1 MNSEELLIDAD
12 GHILEPP
19 DVWER
24 YLEPRYRDRALRI
37 RVGEDGYEFLEIDRK
52 RAQLTS
58 AALLHSLGGMKM
70 LREMGAKVED
80 FNASRRDALGQTKGQ
95 KHGIFDS
102 LATGYPEDTYLSGCA
117 PGAMDMKERLEIL
130 DREGMAYSII
140 YPTLGLLWEAE
151 LFDIEL
157 SSAYCRAYNRWI
169 TEFCGD
175 SGGRLV
181 PIAHISLGDP
191 AEAARELERA
201 VKAGCRGAFVCPFTI
216 TRKPHGH
223 PDHDRFFAAAQDLGV
238 PIGIHPTLEPA
249 QWSVHQRF
257 DGMAWADWYF
267 DLFAAQGV
275 PQAFATFFQYG
286 VFDRFPSLRVVVLE
300 SGAGWIGYWLD
311 RGDAIYRRTTLGSTV
326 QLKQKPSDYFRRQC
340 YISADPD
347 ERSIAALTRLVG
359 EDRFFWASDYPHPDH
374 PGNYLEELRG
384 MVEGMATSARRG
396 VLGENVARAYKL
408 IDFGSKPQEA
418 SPA

>member
-1 MNSEELLIDAD
+1 MNAEELLIDAD

-19 DVWER
+19 DLWER
-24 YLEPRYRDRALRI
+24 YLEPKYRDRAVRI
-37 RVGEDGYEFLEIDRK
+37 RVGDDGFEFLEIDRK

-58 AALLHSLGGMKM
+58 AALLASLGGMKK
-70 LREMGAKVED
+70 LREMGREVED
-80 FNASRRDALGQTKGQ
+80 FNASRREMLKRTAERRHTV
-95 KHGIFDS
+95 FES
-102 LATGYPEDTYLSGCA
+102 LDTGRPEDTYLSGCA
-117 PGAMDMKERLEIL
+117 PGAMDMKERVEIL
-130 DREGMAYSII
+130 NREGMAKAVI

-151 LFDIEL
+151 MFDIEL
-157 SSAYCRAYNRWI
+157 AAAHCRAYNRWI
-169 TEFCGD
+169 ADFCAD

-201 VKAGCRGAFVCPFTI
+201 VKTGCKGAFVAPYTL

-223 PDHDRFFAAAQDLGV
+223 PDHDIVFATAQDLDV
-238 PIGIHPTLEPA
+238 PIAIHPALEPA

-275 PQAFATFFQYG
+275 GHAFATLFQYG
-286 VFDRFPSLRVVVLE
+286 VFDRFPRLRAVVLE

-311 RGDAIYRRTTLGSTV
+311 RGDAIYRRTALGGTV
-326 QLKQKPSDYFRRQC
+326 QLKEKPSYYFKRQC

-347 ERSIAALTRLVG
+347 ERSIAAMTRLVG

-374 PGNYLEELRG
+374 PGDYLEELRG
-384 MVEGMATSARRG
+384 MVEGMTTSARRG

-408 IDFGSKPQEA
+408 M
-418 SPA
+418 

>member
-1 MNSEELLIDAD
+1 MNAEELLIDAD

-19 DVWER
+19 DLWER
-24 YLEPRYRDRALRI
+24 YLEPKYRDRAVRI
-37 RVGEDGYEFLEIDRK
+37 RVGEDGFEFLEIDRK

-58 AALLHSLGGMKM
+58 SALLASLGGMKK
-70 LREMGAKVED
+70 LREMGRGVED
-80 FNASRRDALGQTKGQ
+80 FNAGRRDMLKTTAERR
-95 KHGIFDS
+95 HAVFES
-102 LATGYPEDTYLSGCA
+102 LDTGRPEDTYLAGCA

-130 DREGMAYSII
+130 DREGMAKAVI

-151 LFDIEL
+151 MFDAEL
-157 SSAYCRAYNRWI
+157 AAAHCRAYNRWI
-169 TEFCGD
+169 TDFCGD

-181 PIAHISLGDP
+181 PIAHISFAEP

-201 VKAGCRGAFVCPFTI
+201 VKAGCKGAFVAPYTL

-223 PDHDRFFAAAQDLGV
+223 PDHDVVFAAAQDLDV
-238 PIGIHPTLEPA
+238 PVAIHPGLEPA
-249 QWSVHQRF
+249 AWSIHQRF

-275 PQAFATFFQYG
+275 GHAFATLFQYG
-286 VFDRFPSLRVVVLE
+286 VFDRFPRLRAVVLE

-311 RGDAIYRRTTLGSTV
+311 RGDAIYRRTALGGTV
-326 QLKQKPSDYFRRQC
+326 QLKEKPSYYFKRQC

-347 ERSIAALTRLVG
+347 ERSIAAMTRLVG

-374 PGNYLEELRG
+374 PGDYLEELRG
-384 MVEGMATSARRG
+384 MVDGMTTSARRG
-396 VLGENVARAYKL
+396 VLGENVARAYRL
-408 IDFGSKPQEA
+408 M
-418 SPA
+418 